1 MYDDPD
7 PVRYPIRQ
15 KDDASETGWAM
26 GALLVLLFVGAV
38 FMFTR
43 SDSPKIASSTA
54 PDRPST
60 AAPAKNPP
68 STTGSGTTS
77 PAPVNR

>member
-15 KDDASETGWAM
+15 KHDASETGWAM

-54 PDRPST
+54 P
-60 AAPAKNPP
+60 AQNPP

>member
-7 PVRYPIRQ
+7 PVPHPIRQ
-15 KDDASETGWAM
+15 QKETRYTGLAM

-54 PDRPST
+54 PDRPS
-60 AAPAKNPP
+60 AASPANPP

-77 PAPVNR
+77 PAPANR

>member
-7 PVRYPIRQ
+7 PVRFPIRQ
-15 KDDASETGWAM
+15 KDDANEAGWAM

-43 SDSPKIASSTA
+43 SDSPKIASRTA
-54 PDRPST
+54 PDRPS
-60 AAPAKNPP
+60 AASPANPP
-68 STTGSGTTS
+68 STTGSGTSS
-77 PAPVNR
+77 PAQANR